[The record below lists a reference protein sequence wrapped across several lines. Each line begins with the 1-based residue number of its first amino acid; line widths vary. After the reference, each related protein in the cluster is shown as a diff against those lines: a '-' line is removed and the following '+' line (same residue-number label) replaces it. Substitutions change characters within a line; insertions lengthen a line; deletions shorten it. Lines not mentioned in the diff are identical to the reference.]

1 MTKINLRDYYPF
13 YTEDYFIE
21 VDDKIAELLRQF
33 DIREASY
40 QRYVRRYKAYYS
52 LDVEN
57 GIENSILLTVQTP
70 DEIYE
75 RKLTREQLYK
85 AMNNLPKKQAK
96 RIYAHYLLGMS
107 KSEIAS
113 AERVSESVV
122 RESIEAG
129 LKNMAKFLKKIL

>member
-1 MTKINLRDYYPF
+1 MKKINLRDYYPF

-21 VDDKIAELLRQF
+21 VDDKIAELLKQF
-33 DIREASY
+33 ELREASY

-52 LDVEN
+52 LDVDN

-85 AMNNLPKKQAK
+85 AMDNLPKKQAK
-96 RIYAHYLLGMS
+96 RIYAHYFLGMS

-129 LKNMAKFLKKIL
+129 LKNMTKFLKKVL

>member
-1 MTKINLRDYYPF
+1 MKKINLRDYYPF
-13 YTEDYFIE
+13 YTEDFFIE
-21 VDDKIAELLRQF
+21 VDDKIVELLRQF
-33 DIREASY
+33 ELREASY
-40 QRYVRRYKAYYS
+40 KRYVRRYKAYYS
-52 LDVEN
+52 LDVDS

-85 AMNNLPKKQAK
+85 AMDNLPKKQAK
-96 RIYAHYLLGMS
+96 RIYAHYFLGMS

-129 LKNMAKFLKKIL
+129 LKNMTKFLKKVL

>member
-52 LDVEN
+52 LDVDN

-85 AMNNLPKKQAK
+85 AMDNLPKKQEK
-96 RIYAHYLLGMS
+96 RIYAHYFLGMS

-113 AERVSESVV
+113 AECVSESVV

>member
-70 DEIYE
+70 DEI
-75 RKLTREQLYK
+75 
-85 AMNNLPKKQAK
+85 
-96 RIYAHYLLGMS
+96 
-107 KSEIAS
+107 
-113 AERVSESVV
+113 
-122 RESIEAG
+122 
-129 LKNMAKFLKKIL
+129 